1 MYPLELHCDVQARE
15 VKQEDTNLNVDEKE
29 FQPRSNA
36 AALANARK
44 RDNNI
49 FNQGYKNRRF
59 PGKKIQ
65 QKGNFLLQKHS
76 LVKKKHSKEE
86 IFTKETFPLPLLG
99 GNLPEIVSLHQL
111 RHIHLLV

>member
-15 VKQEDTNLNVDEKE
+15 VKEEDTNLNVDEKE

-76 LVKKKHSKEE
+76 LVKKNTARKK
-86 IFTKETFPLPLLG
+86 
-99 GNLPEIVSLHQL
+99 SLTRKFFLYHF
-111 RHIHLLV
+111 